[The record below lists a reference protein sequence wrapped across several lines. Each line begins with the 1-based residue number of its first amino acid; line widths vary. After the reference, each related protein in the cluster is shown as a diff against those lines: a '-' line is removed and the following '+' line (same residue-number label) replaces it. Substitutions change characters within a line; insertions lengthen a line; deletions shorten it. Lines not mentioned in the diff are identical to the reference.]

1 MSTVRN
7 KATRTIEALFPA
19 DAEYIDTVEIGQ
31 KLLDQAKSE
40 MQGWRTEPTEIL
52 IRYAELC
59 VEREKR

>member
-7 KATRTIEALFPA
+7 KAIRAIEALFPA
-19 DAEYIDTVEIGQ
+19 DSEYIGTAEIGEE
-31 KLLDQAKSE
+31 LLAQAKRE

>member
-1 MSTVRN
+1 MSTARK
-7 KATRTIEALFPA
+7 KAIETIEALFPA
-19 DAEYIDTVEIGQ
+19 DSGYIGTAEIGEE
-31 KLLDQAKSE
+31 LLAQAKRE